1 MKPVW
6 SYVDLHQIR
15 SVVFVSLIGLL
26 VLFYFLIFVC
36 SPIFGCHVQ
45 FTGFKNALRC
55 EILWAMANIHLHRLS
70 SRIAQPEHSPARV
83 WLYSGIT
90 TIHHVGL
97 WCRFGLSLM
106 FPYSI
111 LAVLRLLLFHSGESK
126 NEVNVM
132 DGKVIRHLH
141 IKMTGDFFA

>member
-1 MKPVW
+1 MKSVW
-6 SYVDLHQIR
+6 SYVDLHQIC
-15 SVVFVSLIGLL
+15 SVGFVSFVGLL
-26 VLFYFLIFVC
+26 VLFYFLTFVC

-45 FTGFKNALRC
+45 FTGFKNALMWNFVGNGKHSFTQIIQQDRSG
-55 EILWAMANIHLHRLS
+55 WALTR
-70 SRIAQPEHSPARV
+70 RV

-126 NEVNVM
+126 NEVNIM

-141 IKMTGDFFA
+141 IKMTGDVFA